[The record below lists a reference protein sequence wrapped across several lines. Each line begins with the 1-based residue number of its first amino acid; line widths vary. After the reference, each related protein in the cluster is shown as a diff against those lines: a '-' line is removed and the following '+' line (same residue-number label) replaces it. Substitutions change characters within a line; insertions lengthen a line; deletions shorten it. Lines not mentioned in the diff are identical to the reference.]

1 MNKIFTVALA
11 LASGFVGSMLTRYIA
26 PPAAFAQNQP
36 AAKPTQEIRAQSF
49 TIVDPAGRTVATFE
63 YDFGSGARNR
73 FLPPR
78 IVLRDA
84 DGRTLWSAGG
94 MGLQPLSQR

>member
-1 MNKIFTVALA
+1 MTKTLTIAVA
-11 LASGFVGSMLTRYIA
+11 LASGFLGSMLTRYIA

-36 AAKPTQEIRAQSF
+36 AAKPVQEIRAQSF
-49 TIVDPAGRTVATFE
+49 TIVDLAGRTVATFE
-63 YDFGSGARNR
+63 YDPGSSARNR

-78 IVLRDA
+78 IVLRDSE
-84 DGRTLWSAGG
+84 GRTLWSAGG